1 MTFEEKAADAKYFW
15 SLAQMHAATR
25 LAYGASHPTAVE
37 ARDDLDVLALHA
49 EWPLLKARAQAIVD
63 YPEPIY
69 TTRVSAS
76 G

>member
-15 SLAQMHAATR
+15 GLSRIHAAAR
-25 LAYGASHPTAVE
+25 IAYGAAHPEAVE
-37 ARDDLDVLALHA
+37 ARDDLDVLSLHS

-63 YPEPIY
+63 HPEPIY
-69 TTRVSAS
+69 ITRVAAS

>member
-15 SLAQMHAATR
+15 GLARLHAAAR
-25 LAYGASHPTAVE
+25 IAYGTAHPTAVE
-37 ARDDLDVLALHA
+37 ARDDLDVMAMYL

-63 YPEPIY
+63 HPEPVYI
-69 TTRVSAS
+69 TRVSAS